1 MCLKIQYQDLYFNI
15 KFYRLRFWKKK
26 HVINGMYNVEC
37 TLFNVHQPLKS
48 QTARGHFLSASKV
61 ERNQRS
67 WIASAVSII
76 PRSLSLWPCRAIAT
90 PRSRTPRC
98 H

>member
-37 TLFNVHQPLKS
+37 TLYIVNVHQPLKS
-48 QTARGHFLSASKV
+48 QTARGHFLSPS
-61 ERNQRS
+61 QRLKETRGPGLPLRYQLYHG
-67 WIASAVSII
+67 AFLCGPVV
-76 PRSLSLWPCRAIAT
+76 L
-90 PRSRTPRC
+90 
-98 H
+98 